1 MKIRL
6 TERAKRNLCM
16 LPAVMILG
24 AIWLSEQ
31 LRPAPDFRFDPF
43 PQTSAH
49 TNSAVSL
56 TLRSME

>member
-1 MKIRL
+1 
-6 TERAKRNLCM
+6 M

-31 LRPAPDFRFDPF
+31 LRPAPAFRFDPHA
-43 PQTSAH
+43 QSSVH